1 MPINRERMLK
11 QFLELLRIDSPPL
24 KEGKVAEYLLSELR
38 GMGFSCAVD
47 NAAQTLGGDTGNLI
61 AYKPGRVDSQC
72 LMLSAHMDTV
82 QPTAGL
88 EPIVEDGIV
97 RSGGQTI
104 LGADDKASIAIIL
117 EAVRALDEDGA
128 PRGPLEI
135 VLSVAEEVGL
145 RGARAMDL
153 SLLRSKFGY
162 VLDSGKPAG
171 GLITSAPSHDLLT
184 VRIRGKAA
192 HAGAQPEDGVS
203 AIQAAALA
211 IASMRLGRIDDETT
225 ANVGTIQ
232 GGQATNII
240 PDLVEIKA
248 EARSRNPAKLQA
260 QVQHMSECFHEGA
273 EKVGASVDIAVEHAY
288 VTYQVPDSDP
298 LVQWAFRAGRS
309 VGLSPTTRPGGG
321 GSDAN
326 VFNANGIRAVV
337 LGVGYEDV
345 HSTSERISVE
355 DMAKTAEMLY
365 ELVLTV
371 AREAR

>member
-1 MPINRERMLK
+1 MPINRDRMLN

-24 KEGKVAEYLLSELR
+24 KEGQVAQYLRRELQ
-38 GMGFSCAVD
+38 GMGFSCVVD
-47 NAAQTLGGDTGNLI
+47 EAAEALGGETGNLI
-61 AYKPGRVDSQC
+61 AYKPGRVDAQC

-82 QPTAGL
+82 QPTTGL
-88 EPIVEDGIV
+88 EPVVEDGVV
-97 RSGGQTI
+97 RSGGDTI
-104 LGADDKASIAIIL
+104 LGADDKASIAVIL
-117 EAVRALDEDGA
+117 EAVRALEEDGA
-128 PRGPLEI
+128 ARGPLEI

-145 RGARAMDL
+145 RGARAMNL
-153 SLLRSKFGY
+153 SLLKSKFGY

-192 HAGAQPEDGVS
+192 HAGAQPEAGVS

-211 IASMRLGRIDDETT
+211 IAGMRLGRIDDETT

-240 PDLVEIKA
+240 PDFVEIRA
-248 EARSRNPAKLQA
+248 EARSRNASKLQA
-260 QVQHMSECFHEGA
+260 QVQHMLDCFQQGA
-273 EKVGASVDIAVEHAY
+273 AKVGASVDTAVEHAY
-288 VTYQVPDSDP
+288 SMYHVPDSDP
-298 LVQWAFRAGRS
+298 LVQWAFQAGRS
-309 VGLSPTTRPGGG
+309 VGLSPSTRPGGG

-345 HSTSERISVE
+345 HSTSERIAVE
-355 DMAKTAEMLY
+355 DMVNAAEMVY
-365 ELVLTV
+365 ELVLTA

>member
-1 MPINRERMLK
+1 MLN

-24 KEGKVAEYLLSELR
+24 KEGQVAQYLRRELQ
-38 GMGFSCAVD
+38 GMGFSCVVD
-47 NAAQTLGGDTGNLI
+47 DAAEALGGETGNLI
-61 AYKPGRVDSQC
+61 AYKPGRVDAQC

-82 QPTAGL
+82 QPTTGL
-88 EPIVEDGIV
+88 EPVVEDGVV
-97 RSGGQTI
+97 RSGGDTI
-104 LGADDKASIAIIL
+104 LGADDKASIAVIL
-117 EAVRALDEDGA
+117 EAVRALEEDGA
-128 PRGPLEI
+128 ARGPLEI

-145 RGARAMDL
+145 RGARAMNL
-153 SLLRSKFGY
+153 SLLKSKFGY

-192 HAGAQPEDGVS
+192 HAGAQPEAGVS

-211 IASMRLGRIDDETT
+211 IAGMRLGRIDDETT

-240 PDLVEIKA
+240 PDFVEIRA
-248 EARSRNPAKLQA
+248 EARSRNASKLQA
-260 QVQHMSECFHEGA
+260 QVQHMLDCFQQGA
-273 EKVGASVDIAVEHAY
+273 AKVGASVDTAVEHAY
-288 VTYQVPDSDP
+288 SMYHVPDSDP
-298 LVQWAFRAGRS
+298 LVQWAFQAGRS
-309 VGLSPTTRPGGG
+309 VGLSPSTRPGGG

-345 HSTSERISVE
+345 HSTSERIAVE
-355 DMAKTAEMLY
+355 DMVNAAEMVY
-365 ELVLTV
+365 ELVLTA